1 MSEVKQNK
9 REIIAEAINAGGA
22 TKESLMAVAE
32 VNSAGLSSQFTYL
45 RLTGKYPVKGDDGFF
60 KFVDEAAWNAMKS
73 TSATSRTTSAPQK
86 SIEERKVAIDKKVAK
101 LQEAFD
107 KRNEA
112 YKAEKNEMNK
122 LRRTKAEAEIQIA
135 LLEQAAIDAEIA
147 DLPVGEPT
155 ED

>member
-1 MSEVKQNK
+1 MSETKQNK

-45 RLTGKYPVKGDDGFF
+45 RLTGKYPVKGDDGCF
-60 KFVDEAAWNAMKS
+60 KFVTEDEWNAMKS
-73 TSATSRTTSAPQK
+73 ASATSRTSTAPAK
-86 SIEERKVAIDKKVAK
+86 SVEERKEAVDKRVAK

-112 YKAEKNEMNK
+112 FKADKSEMNK
-122 LRRTKAEAEIQIA
+122 LKRMKADAEIQIA
-135 LLEQAAIDAEIA
+135 LLEQAAIDAELA
-147 DLPVGEPT
+147 GAAPAEAV
-155 ED
+155 